1 MYKTVLT
8 GVVLAL
14 IFVAFIGQAM
24 TFSASIPCETLVDA
38 DYANNSDLENHQA
51 ESLLEADSI
60 TDCCGIECCDVDCT
74 CVANACSPFAYFSTE
89 VDPAR
94 AVALNE
100 GVYIQQF
107 KQPNSIFTSLYRPP
121 IFTS

>member
-8 GVVLAL
+8 GLVLAL

-24 TFSASIPCETLVDA
+24 TFSASIPCEASVDA
-38 DYANNSDLENHQA
+38 RYANNSGFENHQA
-51 ESLLEADSI
+51 ESLLETDSI

-74 CVANACSPFAYFSTE
+74 CVANACSPVVYFKTE

-107 KQPNSIFTSLYRPP
+107 KQPNSIFSSLFRPP